1 MFGAQYYN
9 QIVRKYIIGFGNLF
23 NDIVVQRL
31 NSAGVRV
38 QSIGVPVAYGPKEKF
53 LVRLAQDSSL
63 EKEVMVQLPR
73 MGFEITGMSYAGQRK
88 LSSTI
93 KNARYD
99 TSDNNRLRTQFVPVP
114 YDIQILLSI
123 FVKNADDGTQILEQ
137 IVPYF
142 RPEFTTN
149 IKLVPSMNIVMD
161 TPIVLNSVNIED
173 TYEGDFLTRRALI
186 WNLDFTIQGYF
197 FGPVS
202 TTGVI
207 KRTQVDFHA
216 NNIVGSSRNSRL
228 VIVPGQLANGDVTSN
243 SSVSVH
249 RDTISANSDFGFAQN
264 VFFFTDG
271 FTYDPK
277 TGSDSD

>member
-1 MFGAQYYN
+1 M
-9 QIVRKYIIGFGNLF
+9 I
-23 NDIVVQRL
+23 
-31 NSAGVRV
+31 
-38 QSIGVPVAYGPKEKF
+38 
-53 LVRLAQDSSL
+53 
-63 EKEVMVQLPR
+63 QLPR

-88 LSSTI
+88 LSSTL
-93 KNARYD
+93 KNVRYD
-99 TSDNNRLRTQFVPVP
+99 TSDDNRLRSQFVPVP
-114 YDIQILLSI
+114 YDIQVLLSI

-202 TTGVI
+202 TTGLI
-207 KRTQVDFHA
+207 KSSATDDNVDERHA
-216 NNIVGSSRNSRL
+216 
-228 VIVPGQLANGDVTSN
+228 AC
-243 SSVSVH
+243 
-249 RDTISANSDFGFAQN
+249 
-264 VFFFTDG
+264 
-271 FTYDPK
+271 
-277 TGSDSD
+277 

>member
-38 QSIGVPVAYGPKEKF
+38 QSIAVPIAYGPKEKF
-53 LVRLAQDSSL
+53 IVRLAQDSNL

-161 TPIVLNSVNIED
+161 IPIVLNFVMI
-173 TYEGDFLTRRALI
+173 
-186 WNLDFTIQGYF
+186 
-197 FGPVS
+197 
-202 TTGVI
+202 
-207 KRTQVDFHA
+207 
-216 NNIVGSSRNSRL
+216 
-228 VIVPGQLANGDVTSN
+228 
-243 SSVSVH
+243 
-249 RDTISANSDFGFAQN
+249 
-264 VFFFTDG
+264 
-271 FTYDPK
+271 
-277 TGSDSD
+277 

>member
-38 QSIGVPVAYGPKEKF
+38 QSIAVPIAYGPKEKF
-53 LVRLAQDSSL
+53 IVRLAQDSNL

-202 TTGVI
+202 TTGII

-216 NNIVGSSRNSRL
+216 NNIVDSARNSRI
-228 VIVPGQLANGDVTSN
+228 VVVPGQFANGDATSN
-243 SSVSVH
+243 SSLSVH
-249 RDTISANSDFGFAQN
+249 RNTISANSDFGFAQN
-264 VFFFTDG
+264 LFFFTDG

-277 TGSDSD
+277 TGSDSA

>member
-38 QSIGVPVAYGPKEKF
+38 QSIAVPIAYGPKEKF
-53 LVRLAQDSSL
+53 IVRLAQDSNL

-202 TTGVI
+202 TTGII
-207 KRTQVDFHA
+207 KRTQVDFHS
-216 NNIVGSSRNSRL
+216 NNVVGSARDSRI
-228 VIVPGQLANGDVTSN
+228 VVVPGQFANGDATSN
-243 SSVSVH
+243 SSLSVN
-249 RDTISANSDFGFAQN
+249 RNTISANSDFGFAQN
-264 VFFFTDG
+264 LFFFTDG

-277 TGSDSD
+277 TGSDTP